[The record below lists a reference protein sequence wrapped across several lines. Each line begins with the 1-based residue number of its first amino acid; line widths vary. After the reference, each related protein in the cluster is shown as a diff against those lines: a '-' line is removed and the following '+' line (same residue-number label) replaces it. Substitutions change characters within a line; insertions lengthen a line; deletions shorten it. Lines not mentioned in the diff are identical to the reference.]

1 MTMRRLEVDTSV
13 EAIMDST
20 LTFLNET
27 IQTMRERNIA
37 EMFAHNIN
45 VT

>member
-1 MTMRRLEVDTSV
+1 MRRLEVNTSV
-13 EAIMDST
+13 GTIMDAT

-27 IQTMRERNIA
+27 IHTMREHNISK
-37 EMFAHNIN
+37 MFAHNIH

>member
-27 IQTMRERNIA
+27 IQTMREHNIA
-37 EMFAHNIN
+37 KMFAHNIH

>member
-1 MTMRRLEVDTSV
+1 MRRLEINTSV
-13 EAIMDST
+13 EAIMDAT

-27 IQTMRERNIA
+27 IRAMRERNIA
-37 EMFAHNIN
+37 KMFAHNIH